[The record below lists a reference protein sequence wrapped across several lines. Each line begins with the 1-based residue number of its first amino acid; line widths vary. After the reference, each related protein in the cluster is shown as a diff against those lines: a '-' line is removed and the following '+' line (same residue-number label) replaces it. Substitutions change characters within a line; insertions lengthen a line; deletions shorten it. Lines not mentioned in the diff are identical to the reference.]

1 MSTGDRPTQTDAL
14 FQQAVAAHRA
24 GRLDDAAAGYR
35 RVLAANENQA
45 DAWHLLG
52 LIQLQQGRPGDAEQ
66 PLRRALALGERPA
79 FWANLGNV
87 LKETGRAA
95 DAQAAYERAL
105 ALQPGAAEVW
115 NNLASVHRA
124 LGHAGQA
131 EAAYRRALELK
142 PDYAAA
148 SYNLAV
154 LLAVAGRMADAEQL
168 YRQAIADG
176 PGLAVAHHGLGMLLQ
191 EDGRP
196 QEAEAALRRAV
207 ALDDT
212 SAQAHCDLG
221 LALHTLG
228 RPDDA
233 MACYQRALAINP
245 AHAKAHYNS
254 GVVFEERR
262 QWAQAEAAYRRAL
275 ESEPGF
281 APASFNLAIV
291 LLTQQRLEEAWP
303 LYEARYDPAH
313 KPVIVL
319 VPRLSIPRWRGEPLA
334 GKSLV
339 IWPEQ
344 GFGDYIQFARYAA
357 WLKQQGVTRLTLVS
371 HPPLAAL
378 LETVDGVDA
387 VVTDPPALRPHDYW
401 CFVMSLPLHAGTT
414 AASIPVAPL
423 PYVHPIPDRVSRW
436 RDLLPATGGV
446 RVGLVW
452 RGSAAHKNDAKRSLP
467 GLASLAPLWSVPGVA
482 FVSLQ
487 KGQGEEEAATPPQ
500 GQPLVALGAAMED
513 FADAAA
519 IVSQLDLVI
528 CVDTALA
535 HLAGAMGK
543 PCWVLLPATRTDWRW
558 GPGGDR
564 SPWYPSMRL
573 FRQQGTDS
581 WDATIAQVAAAL
593 RDEAAA
599 KPG

>member
-1 MSTGDRPTQTDAL
+1 MSTGDRPTETDAL

-24 GRLDDAAAGYR
+24 GRLDAAAAGYR
-35 RVLAANENQA
+35 QVLAANESQA

-66 PLRRALALGERPA
+66 PIRRALALGERPA

-87 LKETGRAA
+87 LKDTGRAA

-105 ALQPGAAEVW
+105 ALQPGVAEVW
-115 NNLASVHRA
+115 NNLALVHGA
-124 LGHAGQA
+124 LGRTDQA

-154 LLAVAGRMADAEQL
+154 LLAVAGRVADAERM
-168 YRQAIADG
+168 YRQAIADS

-196 QEAEAALRRAV
+196 QEAEASLRRAI
-207 ALDDT
+207 ALHDT
-212 SAQAHCDLG
+212 SAGAHCDLG

-233 MACYQRALAINP
+233 LACYQRALAIEP
-245 AHAKAHYNS
+245 GHAKAHYNS
-254 GVVFEERR
+254 GVVHEERR
-262 QWAQAEAAYRRAL
+262 QWAQAVAAYRRAL
-275 ESEPGF
+275 EGEPGF
-281 APASFNLAIV
+281 AQARFNLGV
-291 LLTQQRLEEAWP
+291 MLLMQQRLEEGWP
-303 LYEARYDPAH
+303 LYEARYDPAQ

-319 VPRLSIPRWRGEPLA
+319 VPRLSIPQWRGEPLA

-371 HPPLAAL
+371 YPPLAPL

-387 VVTDPPALRPHDYW
+387 VVTDLPALQRHDYW
-401 CFVMSLPLHAGTT
+401 CLVMSLPLHAGTT

-423 PYVHPIPDRVSRW
+423 PYVHPIPGRVSRW
-436 RDLLPATGGV
+436 RDLLPAAVGL

-467 GLASLAPLWSVPGVA
+467 LASLAPLWTVPGVA

-500 GQPLVALGAAMED
+500 GQPLAALGAAMED

-519 IVSQLDLVI
+519 IISQLDLVI
-528 CVDTALA
+528 CVDTAIA

-558 GPGGDR
+558 GLEGDS
-564 SPWYPSMRL
+564 SPWYPSIRL
-573 FRQQGTDS
+573 FRQRDTES

-593 RDEAAA
+593 RHGAAA
-599 KPG
+599 NPG